1 MAKTKRDIVQT
12 LVDRLGYTKNQAQ
25 HVTEKLLEIIKGT
38 LGTGEGLLVSGFG
51 KFEVKPKA
59 RRKGRNPASGEEML
73 LEPRNVV
80 TFKCSGSL
88 RKKIN

>member
-1 MAKTKRDIVQT
+1 MAKTKREIVQT
-12 LVDRLGYTKNQAQ
+12 LTDQLGYPKNQAQ
-25 HVTEKLLEIIKGT
+25 QVTEKLLQIIKRT
-38 LGTGEGLLVSGFG
+38 LAAGEELLVSGFG

-59 RRKGRNPASGEEML
+59 RRKGRNPASGEEMI